1 MPDGNYIKF
10 LGTAGA
16 RFAVAKQL
24 RSSAGTFLYLD
35 GQRILLDAGPG
46 TLVRCAKVR
55 PAIDCQ
61 QIDALILSHKH
72 MDHST
77 DVNCLIDAMTGGGI
91 WRRGHVYAPGDCIDG
106 DDPVILKYLRGFPEA
121 IVPLTPRTRYRVGD
135 ASFTTSIPHD
145 HGVET
150 YGFHFAA
157 GGRRVSFLIDTDY
170 FPELLEEYAASDILV
185 VNVVLHKRED
195 APNALHLNVSQ
206 VRDILRA
213 IRPRHTILTHFGS
226 HMIAAGPWQIA
237 ANMSQDLGLDI
248 TAARDGMVFAL
259 E

>member
-1 MPDGNYIKF
+1 MPDGDFIKF

-24 RSSAGTFLYLD
+24 RSSAGTYLHLN

-61 QIDALILSHKH
+61 RLDALILSHKH

-91 WRRGHVYAPGDCIDG
+91 WRRGQVFAPGDCLDG

-121 IVPLTPRTRYRVGD
+121 IVPLAPRTMYTVGE
-135 ASFTTSIPHD
+135 AQFRTSIPHD

-150 YGFHFAA
+150 YGFHFTA
-157 GGRRVSFLIDTDY
+157 GSRRASFLIDTNY
-170 FPELLEEYAASDILV
+170 FPELLDEYADSDMLI
-185 VNVVLHKRED
+185 VNVVLHRRED
-195 APNALHLNVSQ
+195 APKALHLNLSQ
-206 VRDILRA
+206 VHDIFRA
-213 IRPRHTILTHFGS
+213 IRPRQTILTHFGS
-226 HMIAAGPWQIA
+226 HMIAAGPWRLA
-237 ANMSQDLGLDI
+237 AEMSQDLGLDI
-248 TAARDGMVFAL
+248 TAACDGMVL
-259 E
+259 ELD